1 MKRIFAYLGVLCVLG
16 LGAYGLNV
24 MRGDEN
30 DGFYNSGGGF
40 ALAVGSSSL
49 AGAGMGV
56 VLGLIAGW
64 IVGSSA
70 LATSARR
77 GMMVGLIAGL
87 IFGAYNEYGNIN
99 DRNQNNAPKPT
110 YLAPE

>member
-56 VLGLIAGW
+56 VLGLIAG
-64 IVGSSA
+64 
-70 LATSARR
+70 
-77 GMMVGLIAGL
+77 L